1 MSRKGGK
8 RPSPTPLYKVYSGL
22 TRLAAPM
29 VLAHVGRKL
38 AAQGVEP
45 ERIDERAGHATLPR
59 PEGEM
64 IWFHGAS
71 VGESLSV
78 LSVITRLGQRLPG
91 AEFLM
96 TSGTASSAQIVGRR
110 LPPRTRH
117 QFAPMDAPQVLD
129 RFLDHWR
136 PRAGVFVESEL
147 WPGMLIRARD
157 RGVKLAL
164 LNARLSA
171 RSAQGWARYPDTAR
185 FVLDAFEVM
194 LTQNAEIAQRLRSMG
209 ADPDRLQVGAN
220 LKATA
225 EPLPV
230 DELTLSE
237 LHEAVGPR
245 PLWVASSTHPGEE
258 EIVLEAQSRILSQ
271 RPGALLIL
279 ILRHPERG
287 DAVEAMVRE
296 AGLTCARRST
306 GEPIGAETQVYL
318 ADTLGE
324 TGTWYAAAPIVLL
337 GGSLLPE
344 IGGHNPFEPAGSGAA
359 VMSGPHVVN
368 FSETFGPMFS
378 TGAATEVAA
387 AEDIAGVVLGW
398 LGDAAR
404 LETRREAARDFAR
417 SGAAAL
423 DHVIDVLVEQLG
435 L

>member
-185 FVLDAFEVM
+185 FVLDAFGRQRELDQAVQTRE
-194 LTQNAEIAQRLRSMG
+194 LEQIA
-209 ADPDRLQVGAN
+209 
-220 LKATA
+220 
-225 EPLPV
+225 
-230 DELTLSE
+230 ELTGGRFFRAKDRRGLE
-237 LHEAVGPR
+237 LAY
-245 PLWVASSTHPGEE
+245 E
-258 EIVLEAQSRILSQ
+258 EIE
-271 RPGALLIL
+271 
-279 ILRHPERG
+279 
-287 DAVEAMVRE
+287 
-296 AGLTCARRST
+296 
-306 GEPIGAETQVYL
+306 
-318 ADTLGE
+318 
-324 TGTWYAAAPIVLL
+324 
-337 GGSLLPE
+337 
-344 IGGHNPFEPAGSGAA
+344 
-359 VMSGPHVVN
+359 
-368 FSETFGPMFS
+368 
-378 TGAATEVAA
+378 
-387 AEDIAGVVLGW
+387 
-398 LGDAAR
+398 R
-404 LETRREAARDFAR
+404 LERTRREEMRFVEHFDLYPVLLLPAFGIYLA
-417 SGAAAL
+417 SWLLAL
-423 DHVIDVLVEQLG
+423 TLG
-435 L
+435 RRLG